1 MMRRR
6 RGRVALL
13 AALMLAMSTC
23 LFADGMISSLKFTA
37 NGTSAEN
44 PLGPAMDVIVDLI
57 TSPTAGF
64 LVIGVF
70 AIRCLIAYAEGD
82 DDKVRKQFVQL
93 VVVAAVVMLVAGF
106 VTFVFS
112 SPFGVSFSL

>member
-6 RGRVALL
+6 RGRATLL
-13 AALMLAMSTC
+13 AALMLAIPAC
-23 LFADGMISSLKFTA
+23 LFADGLISGLTFTA
-37 NGTSAEN
+37 NGTSADN

-70 AIRCLIAYAEGD
+70 GFRCLIAYAEGD

-93 VVVAAVVMLVAGF
+93 VVVTAVVVLVAGF
-106 VTFVFS
+106 VTFIFS
-112 SPFGVSFSL
+112 SPFGVSFSA